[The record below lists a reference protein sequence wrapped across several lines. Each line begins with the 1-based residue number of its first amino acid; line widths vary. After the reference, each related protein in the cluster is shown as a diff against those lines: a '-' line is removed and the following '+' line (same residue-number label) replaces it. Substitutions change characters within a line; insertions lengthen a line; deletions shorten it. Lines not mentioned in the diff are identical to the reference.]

1 MLIEQIVFFFIFKE
15 KPLANNIELGI
26 TSENNEKKLKFQ
38 KFADYVNQMMIDKYQ
53 ELFDKL
59 NSDRSNIKEITD
71 LNELNFKKFLNVYAG
86 IVQSS
91 GLDLNTVKLI
101 SFTTGTKC
109 INGEYMSMTGTSL
122 NDW

>member
-1 MLIEQIVFFFIFKE
+1 M
-15 KPLANNIELGI
+15 I
-26 TSENNEKKLKFQ
+26 T
-38 KFADYVNQMMIDKYQ
+38 KYQ

-59 NSDRSNIKEITD
+59 NNDRSSIKEITD

-86 IVQSS
+86 IVQSN